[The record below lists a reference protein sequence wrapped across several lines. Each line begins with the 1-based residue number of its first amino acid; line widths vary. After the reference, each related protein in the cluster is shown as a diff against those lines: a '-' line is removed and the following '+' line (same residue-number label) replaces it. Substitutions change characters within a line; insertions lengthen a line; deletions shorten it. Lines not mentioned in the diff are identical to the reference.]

1 MITIRIDRENIAL
14 DMDGHA
20 GYAEAGSDIVC
31 AAASML
37 AYTMAARLREITQG
51 DGLKISLSPGAAH
64 ISAEATWQ
72 IMSECRAVIDTISA
86 GFTLLAGQYPGY
98 VSIEY
103 STV

>member
-1 MITIRIDRENIAL
+1 MITVWIDRENISL
-14 DMDGHA
+14 NMKGHA

-51 DGLKISLSPGAAH
+51 DGLNISLSPGDAH
-64 ISAEATWQ
+64 ISADASWQ
-72 IMSECRAVIDTISA
+72 IISDCRAVIDTISA
-86 GFTLLAGQYPGY
+86 GFTLLAGQYPGH